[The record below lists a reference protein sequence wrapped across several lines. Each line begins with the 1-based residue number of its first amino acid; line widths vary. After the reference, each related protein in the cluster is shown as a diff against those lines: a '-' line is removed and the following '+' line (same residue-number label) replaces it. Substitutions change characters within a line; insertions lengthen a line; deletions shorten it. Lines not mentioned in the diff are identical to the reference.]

1 MASIYELKGE
11 FLTIWNLMD
20 EGAISDEVLAEVFQN
35 TKEELAI
42 KLENYCKFLKNIDS
56 DVAGLDAEIK
66 RLQARKKALQNT
78 KDSAKTAMKNAME
91 AAGENKMPCGTFKLS
106 ISNNPPKLVMDA
118 EDLDKIPAE
127 YWTIPEPIVDSDKI
141 KETLQ
146 NGTDEEKAALEGVAH
161 IEIGTHINIR

>member
-1 MASIYELKGE
+1 MASIYELQGE
-11 FLTIWNLMD
+11 FLTLWNLMD
-20 EGAISDEVLAEVFQN
+20 EGTIEDDVLAEVFQC

-66 RLQARKKALQNT
+66 RLQAKKKTLTNTKENAKKAMR
-78 KDSAKTAMKNAME
+78 DAMI
-91 AAGENKMPCGTFKLS
+91 AAGENKLPCGSFKLS

-118 EDLDKIPAE
+118 KELSEIPEE
-127 YWTIPEPIVDSDKI
+127 YWTTPEPIVDQEALKDA
-141 KETLQ
+141 LQ
-146 NGTDEEKAALEGVAH
+146 NGTEEQKKALEGVAH